1 MEIELTMKNIY
12 FAALLLLSSN
22 LYSQKKDLDK
32 KIADV
37 VAEGKTLYK
46 SEMASWFGTDLFVA
60 KYKEPE
66 KAGGYFSYSEGETS
80 KCVFY
85 SKDENPKVLGTFTF
99 DNTYDIKTAKSEFE
113 ERDFSNNERDLY
125 LIRTKA
131 LHALTN
137 DTIFKRYNDSNLN
150 LIPIISNN
158 EKKVYVLTGP
168 TNSGVVLYGNDYL
181 LTFDAANNLKNTK
194 KIHANIIPV
203 KYGNE
208 QNIMIAAMHSHL
220 PKTGELI
227 TVTDICTTMLY
238 EKYTGWGTVYV
249 TSNEYVSIWN
259 CKTDQLTVMTT
270 KAFEKLSKTE
280 EKK

>member
-1 MEIELTMKNIY
+1 MKNIL
-12 FAALLLLSSN
+12 FAALLLLSAN
-22 LYSQKKDLDK
+22 LHSQKKDLDK

-46 SEMASWFGTDLFVA
+46 SEMASWFGTDLFIEQ
-60 KYKEPE
+60 YKEPE
-66 KAGGYFSYSEGETS
+66 KAGGYFSYNEGEVS

-99 DNTYDIKTAKSEFE
+99 DGTYDIKSARSEFE
-113 ERDFSNNERDLY
+113 EREFSNNEKDLY
-125 LIRTKA
+125 VIRAKA
-131 LHALTN
+131 LNAINN

-150 LIPIISNN
+150 LIPLISNN

-168 TNSGVVLYGNDYL
+168 TNSGLVLYGNDYL
-181 LTFDAANNLKNTK
+181 LTFDAENNLKSTK
-194 KIHANIIPV
+194 KLHANIIPV
-203 KYGNE
+203 NYGNE
-208 QNIMIAAMHSHL
+208 KNIMIAAMHSHL

-227 TVTDICTTMLY
+227 TATDICTTMLY

-249 TSNEYVSIWN
+249 TSNEFVSIWN
-259 CKTDQLTVMTT
+259 CKTDELIVMTI
-270 KAFEKLSKTE
+270 KAFEKLSKSE